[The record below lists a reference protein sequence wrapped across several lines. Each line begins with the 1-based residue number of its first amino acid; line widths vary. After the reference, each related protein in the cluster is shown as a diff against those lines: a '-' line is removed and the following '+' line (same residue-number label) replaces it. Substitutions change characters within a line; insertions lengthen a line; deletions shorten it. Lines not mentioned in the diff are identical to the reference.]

1 MGERMVC
8 GRNSERAGLRAASVP
23 LECAAWEL
31 CSAARGACEHGRS
44 QLLSSVLVLGVSTSL
59 CHRTVTRVIAVEVD
73 TSCLLSNKM

>member
-59 CHRTVTRVIAVEVD
+59 CHAPD
-73 TSCLLSNKM
+73 SDQSHCCGGGYQLLAES